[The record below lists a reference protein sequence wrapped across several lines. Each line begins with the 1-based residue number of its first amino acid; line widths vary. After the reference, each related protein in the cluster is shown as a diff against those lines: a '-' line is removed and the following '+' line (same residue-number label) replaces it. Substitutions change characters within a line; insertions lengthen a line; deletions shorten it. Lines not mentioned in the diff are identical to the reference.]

1 LTVLVFGLLLLVYL
15 RSNILSSAVAVAVLL
30 FMAPVALAGSV
41 RVRALLLLRVLNTPL
56 RLAAAETALKQVVLI
71 RQVAAILYLHPL
83 LVPVVVKAGMSLK
96 LLETAVL
103 EAGGLTVPEDLVAQE
118 THPL

>member
-1 LTVLVFGLLLLVYL
+1 LA
-15 RSNILSSAVAVAVLL
+15 AVAVALL
-30 FMAPVALAGSV
+30 FTAVAVLVGSV

-56 RLAAAETALKQVVLI
+56 QLAAAETALKQVVLI
-71 RQVAAILYLHPL
+71 RQVATILYLPRL
-83 LVPVVVKAGMSLK
+83 LVPVAVKAGMSLK

-103 EAGGLTVPEDLVAQE
+103 EAGGLTAPEDLVAQE